1 MDDNNNNRPID
12 HAQSLPSCLTID
24 IPLQLNHYIL
34 ISEDSDGVLKINP
47 MLSEIALRLRLVP
60 FKSLHR
66 RYSHTTSL

>member
-1 MDDNNNNRPID
+1 
-12 HAQSLPSCLTID
+12 
-24 IPLQLNHYIL
+24 
-34 ISEDSDGVLKINP
+34 